1 MRPDSG
7 EILVDGQSLSE
18 VALQSYY
25 AHIGYLTQEPS
36 VFDGTIRE
44 NLMYGLQDKKMTDGE
59 IDNDKHIQ
67 AAIRMAHCDF
77 VYDLPHGLD
86 TEIGEKGIRL
96 S

>member
-44 NLMYGLQDKKMTDGE
+44 NLMYGVVENSENREDRENRVKE
-59 IDNDKHIQ
+59 
-67 AAIRMAHCDF
+67 AIRMAHCDF
-77 VYDLPHGLD
+77 IDQLPHGLD

-96 S
+96 SG